1 MASLL
6 NLRLTKHVF
15 PLLSPS
21 QDSSSL
27 YLLWLFS
34 PLFVHD
40 IIVYLSDP
48 KNSKRE
54 LLNLINNISKMT
66 GYKSNSNKSV
76 AFIYSKNKQAE
87 KEIRDKNYNSLKK
100 IEEDLR
106 RWKDLPWS

>member
-1 MASLL
+1 M
-6 NLRLTKHVF
+6 
-15 PLLSPS
+15 
-21 QDSSSL
+21 
-27 YLLWLFS
+27 
-34 PLFVHD
+34 HD

-106 RWKDLPWS
+106 RWKDLP